1 MNKNLLLLRAKE
13 LELKNKLESD
23 RMLGKNKY
31 NDVGQNMLMKN
42 KRRDETE
49 KTMIHRFEFLKKYDN
64 SDKNNLSLL
73 ERKYQENNDLIKSNR
88 KKKPIKE
95 EVVEIETNIIEPQ
108 DGKFEK
114 LIHYADK
121 YRIPYHL
128 GGVKKSYKDLAHN
141 IRDFEI
147 KNLKKIMKL
156 GLDERYKEYGHYIN
170 VV

>member
-88 KKKPIKE
+88 KKKPIDEK
-95 EVVEIETNIIEPQ
+95 VVEIEMNIVLPQ
-108 DGKFEK
+108 DDKFEK

-128 GGVKKSYKDLAHN
+128 GGVKKSYKDIAHN

-147 KNLKKIMKL
+147 KNLKKLMKL
-156 GLDERYKEYGHYIN
+156 GLDQRYKEYGHYIN